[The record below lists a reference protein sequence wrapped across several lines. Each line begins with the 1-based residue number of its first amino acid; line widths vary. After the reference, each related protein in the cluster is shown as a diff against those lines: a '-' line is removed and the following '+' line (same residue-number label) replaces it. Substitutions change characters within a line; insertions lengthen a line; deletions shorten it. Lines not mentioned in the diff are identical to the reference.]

1 MGIQNSTFKS
11 NDNTAMIFKSK
22 DFELCENDL
31 INKFKDEKDELS
43 KLKKIEFGIIL
54 CGCKLNK
61 RMLDYRGNNKD
72 GGWAGIGEKR
82 GGEEYIPPIGWIGYG
97 LKVIDYYID
106 NTWLGK
112 SNCQGEWCV
121 AYIGVGR
128 DQSPEKVN
136 MIIGSIIRGG
146 FKPSLWGKS
155 ENDEDL
161 RHPGK
166 KCGRGVYC
174 SPDINYAE
182 AYAGITELDGEK
194 YKCVLMVRVN
204 PEKIRQSEAW
214 PKEYI
219 LEASS
224 DEIRPYRILLK
235 KSI

>member
-1 MGIQNSTFKS
+1 MNVLRQNHSIVHS
-11 NDNTAMIFKSK
+11 NQ
-22 DFELCENDL
+22 
-31 INKFKDEKDELS
+31 INIRI
-43 KLKKIEFGIIL
+43 KLYGIIRNLLTVCL
-54 CGCKLNK
+54 CVVLA
-61 RMLDYRGNNKD
+61 YRELVPKD

-146 FKPSLWGKS
+146 FKPSFLAKA